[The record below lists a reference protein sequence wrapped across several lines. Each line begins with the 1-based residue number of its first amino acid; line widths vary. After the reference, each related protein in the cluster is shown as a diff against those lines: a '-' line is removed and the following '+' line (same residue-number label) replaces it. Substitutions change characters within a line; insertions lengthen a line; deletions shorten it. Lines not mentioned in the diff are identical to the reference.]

1 MRFFAVVLA
10 LLPGCVLTRGDLR
23 PSEVS
28 DDVGEQPDAFRPG
41 RDTGREVDDTGR
53 VADVDAFVPGQVDAF
68 SPDAFTAPDAF
79 NCARV
84 PETCNARDDNC
95 DLQVDEGACGG
106 CEASVY
112 DGSVYLV
119 CRGMRDWD
127 DARAACTAFGSGY
140 DLAVLSSDMESSF
153 AQSTAGAEVWVGL
166 SDDPARV
173 RSASEGNFFWL
184 DGTRGEV
191 SINGDLR
198 ENCAVLRQSGALLGD
213 RDCLLTY
220 PYLCEARVR

>member
-1 MRFFAVVLA
+1 M
-10 LLPGCVLTRGDLR
+10 
-23 PSEVS
+23 
-28 DDVGEQPDAFRPG
+28 GETPDAAGEARDAFRPG
-41 RDTGREVDDTGR
+41 LDTGREVDDTGR
-53 VADVDAFVPGQVDAF
+53 VVELDAFVPGQVDAF
-68 SPDAFTAPDAF
+68 SPDAFIAPDAF
-79 NCARV
+79 DCARV

-119 CRGMRDWD
+119 CRGARDWD

-140 DLAVLSSDMESSF
+140 GLAVLSSDMESAF
-153 AQSTAGAEVWVGL
+153 AQSTARVEVWVGL
-166 SDDPARV
+166 TDDGARV
-173 RSASEGNFFWL
+173 AGASEGNFRWL

-191 SINGDLR
+191 SVDGDIL

-213 RDCLLTY
+213 RICLLTY
-220 PYLCEARVR
+220 PYLCEARVP